1 MQEQENEILN
11 LVAKKQQE
19 DAAAKAAKKAEE
31 EKKNQNSS
39 SGQNSNSNS
48 NSSGNSSTPS
58 SSGFIWPTVS
68 KRITSPFGDTE
79 DRSSPHKGLDI
90 GAVSVGVAG
99 DPIYAS
105 ASGTV
110 IIAKYSA
117 TAGNYITIDHGNG
130 FSTVY
135 MHCSALKV
143 SVGDTVTQGQTIGLM
158 GTTGNSY
165 GVHLHFAMIK
175 NGTYVNPQSYL

>member
-1 MQEQENEILN
+1 MCPLRTVFFEKRVPQNLPFVKTWKNMEN
-11 LVAKKQQE
+11 
-19 DAAAKAAKKAEE
+19 
-31 EKKNQNSS
+31 
-39 SGQNSNSNS
+39 
-48 NSSGNSSTPS
+48 
-58 SSGFIWPTVS
+58 
-68 KRITSPFGDTE
+68 
-79 DRSSPHKGLDI
+79 
-90 GAVSVGVAG
+90 AG